1 VTRPR
6 SGLGLVA
13 VLMALALVAAACG
26 GGGGGESPA
35 AGSGDSGGAASAGD
49 SGGAA
54 SGEVNISGSST
65 VEPVSV
71 RVAELFESVNP
82 DVVVNVDGPGTGD
95 GFVLFCDGETDISD
109 ASRAIKDSEAETCA
123 SNGIEYVELNIGIDG
138 LAVMTGPGNPLECVN
153 FADLYALTGPES
165 TGFRNWKDAQALA
178 SELGSSTEFPDAP
191 LDIYGPGEESG
202 TFDTFV
208 EFVIDKPAEERGQD
222 GTTRPDYNANAD
234 DNVIVQGVES
244 SDTSLGWVGF
254 AYAENAPNVKL
265 LKVDGGDGNCVAPT
279 AETIASG
286 EYPLSRPLFIYP
298 NTARVASN
306 PAVKAYVDFYMAD
319 GLDKA
324 VAEVGYVALSDE
336 AKAKTRAAWEAVS

>member
-1 VTRPR
+1 MTRPR
-6 SGLGLVA
+6 GGFGIVA
-13 VLMALALVAAACG
+13 VLVATALVAAACG
-26 GGGGGESPA
+26 GGGSDQSAEG
-35 AGSGDSGGAASAGD
+35 GSGDSSGAA
-49 SGGAA
+49 
-54 SGEVNISGSST
+54 GEVNISGSST

-82 DVVVNVDGPGTGD
+82 DVIVNVDGPGTGD

-109 ASRAIKDSEAETCA
+109 ASRAIKDSEAQNCA
-123 SNGIEYVELNIGIDG
+123 SNGIDYLELKIGIDG
-138 LAVMTGPGNPLECVN
+138 LAVMTGPGNPLECLN
-153 FADLYALTGPES
+153 LADLYALTGPES
-165 TGFRNWKDAQALA
+165 TGFTNWTDAQALA
-178 SELGSSTEFPDAP
+178 AELGSGTVFPDAR
-191 LDIYGPGEESG
+191 LDIFGPGEESG

-208 EFVIDKPAEERGQD
+208 EFVIDGTAEARGRD

-254 AYAENAPNVKL
+254 AFAANAPDVKL
-265 LKVDGGDGNCVAPT
+265 LRIDGGDGNCVAPT

-306 PAVKAYVDFYMAD
+306 PGVKAYVDFYMGEGMD
-319 GLDKA
+319 EA
-324 VAEVGYVALSDE
+324 VAEVGYVPLSDE
-336 AKAKTRAAWEAVS
+336 ARAETRAAWQAAS